1 MHEPQ
6 EAQIAG
12 SGPKSTSF
20 YSVEEGEVE
29 VVAESLFVIGPEHPA
44 GGLIERE
51 HGTIL
56 VENGYSRAVR

>member
-12 SGPKSTSF
+12 SGPKSASL
-20 YSVEEGEVE
+20 YSVEEGEVK
-29 VVAESLFVIGPEHPA
+29 VVAEPLFVIGPEHPA
-44 GGLIERE
+44 GGFVERE

-56 VENGYSRAVR
+56 VEYGYSRAVR